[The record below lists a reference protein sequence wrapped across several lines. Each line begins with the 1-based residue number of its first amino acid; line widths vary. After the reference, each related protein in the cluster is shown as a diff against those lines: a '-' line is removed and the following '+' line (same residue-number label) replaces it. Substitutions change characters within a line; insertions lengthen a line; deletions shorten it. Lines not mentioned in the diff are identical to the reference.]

1 MTEDEKLRNAF
12 ERLQDGARQA
22 QLRWVTVT
30 GVDKENLMMDAIGVS
45 DDLEY
50 YGIQLGM
57 GAFNICPKVGSGC
70 LIGIVEGQETDA
82 FLISAEEMEEVQ
94 IKADTSITFN
104 NGELGG
110 MVKVKELTNIIND
123 MVNKFNTHTHQVAG
137 VTPGSGSVV
146 TPAPTSTM
154 NSLQQSQIENER
166 VKQ

>member
-30 GVDKENLMMDAIGVS
+30 GVDKEKLMMDAIGIS
-45 DDLEY
+45 DNLEY
-50 YGIQLGM
+50 YDIQLGM
-57 GAFNICPKVGSGC
+57 GASNILPKVGSGC
-70 LIGIVEGQETDA
+70 LVGIVEGQETDA
-82 FLISAEEMEEVQ
+82 FLISAEEIEEIQ

-110 MVKVKELTNIIND
+110 LVKVKALTDVIND
-123 MVNKFNTHTHQVAG
+123 MVSKFNAHTHQVTG
-137 VTPGSGSVV
+137 VTPGSGSVIA
-146 TPAPTSTM
+146 PAPTSTM